1 MVLSC
6 FTFNAKGLM
15 DMGKCEKQR
24 VKEKCKGEDGIAL
37 QETLIRW
44 GFFCFILSYGFENCD
59 L

>member
-44 GFFCFILSYGFENCD
+44 GFSLFYFILWF
-59 L
+59 